1 MAYNLSDA
9 ELLDALR
16 EKVHIINRARAR
28 QRAILVRDR
37 RRKRRMAED
46 DIDGR
51 TFRELGELIDRMEA

>member
-28 QRAILVRDR
+28 QRALLARVR

>member
-28 QRAILVRDR
+28 QRAILARVL

-51 TFRELGELIDRMEA
+51 TFQELRELIDRMEA